1 MPSRQVQ
8 ERADSIAEAAAVLT
22 AYAHAVEKN
31 TRRLVILSED
41 PTTTAA
47 VWQLAY
53 WEVTRSREQMR
64 HAEHLLNAKLL
75 DLSDRA
81 RQDRPDLWA
90 IPSTVKGAPAR

>member
-1 MPSRQVQ
+1 MPPRHVQ

-41 PTTTAA
+41 PAATAA

-53 WEVTRSREQMR
+53 WEVTRSREQMH
-64 HAEHLLNAKLL
+64 HAERLLSAKLL
-75 DLSDRA
+75 DLSGRT

-90 IPSTVKGAPAR
+90 LPTTVKRTPAR